1 MGTLDELALHDAA
14 VVLTLLAHLDCAVFE
29 VVKNRT
35 VADVLVAAN
44 RRVCQSQTRC
54 PHHAIRRNLQ
64 DPSLLPQ
71 PEMKNLQTGR
81 CAADDSR
88 IEELLKHAEEAKNL
102 FVKLRETR
110 GVPGGLHRV
119 VCGVPLGRWH

>member
-1 MGTLDELALHDAA
+1 M
-14 VVLTLLAHLDCAVFE
+14 
-29 VVKNRT
+29 
-35 VADVLVAAN
+35 
-44 RRVCQSQTRC
+44 
-54 PHHAIRRNLQ
+54 Q

-110 GVPGGLHRV
+110 GVPGGLHRAEFEQV
-119 VCGVPLGRWH
+119 TGPKSVGSMAGH